1 MNTSKY
7 DPTTLWPTILTAIAN
22 GRSLASILR
31 EEGMPGYTWAKVQLR
46 QNAEL
51 RQAYDQA
58 LEDRAD
64 TLADELVE
72 LADQLPPDDLDGPSK
87 SAWVQ
92 QLKLRLWARTWAASK
107 LRPRIYGDRL
117 DVGVSHTQISITA
130 ALEAAHNRVLTLND
144 NDTRAR

>member
-7 DPTTLWPTILTAIAN
+7 DPDALWPRILAAIAN

-31 EEGMPGYTWAKVQLR
+31 QDGMPGYTWAKVQLR
-46 QNAEL
+46 QNDDL
-51 RQAYDQA
+51 RRAYDQA

-64 TLADELVE
+64 TLADELVD
-72 LADQLPPDDLDGPSK
+72 LADQLPPEDLDGPSK

-107 LRPRIYGDRL
+107 LRPRVYGDRL
-117 DVGVSHTQISITA
+117 DVGVSTTHISITA
-130 ALEAAHNRVLTLND
+130 ALEAAHNRVLRLD
-144 NDTRAR
+144 K